1 MAIAQWPQRVSSIH
15 SFDVQNSPSNSPTL
29 SVYRY
34 SRSNSNTMPSI
45 KGTSSVTDPRAR
57 SKALK
62 ATKFPSNFSTP
73 VNLSKV
79 NMPVLTQWIEQRVT
93 TILGFDDEIVS
104 STAINLFLPS
114 EGGSPDPRRAQLDLV
129 GFLGE
134 DGAASFAKELWS
146 LLLES
151 QSSISGIPRTL
162 LDQKKKELSSKTAPR
177 LPPNMQPASNRN
189 PEMNRFVQEAARRAQ
204 AAREMVEAQD
214 PPPAAAAANV
224 PDPIPVSPLHPSE
237 QVEPKQP
244 PPIREE
250 DRKMS
255 PRVDR
260 FGRMA
265 RNPPPPSV
273 ERPPSRGRYEE
284 GPRRPYASARSSRSR
299 DRGTQDRMVRRGG
312 SRSRSPE
319 HGRSRE
325 DDRRRRRD
333 SRERRR
339 YYDEDDDIQDLER
352 RLSDLKRQGS
362 KRRDDYA
369 LDEEIEDV
377 KDKIYELE
385 RRRRRNRR
393 RQEDEEYYRRKN
405 RCRRDSPEVSRR
417 RSSRSPDS
425 EDSRRRRRS
434 RSRSHDRRR
443 DRSRDRGRRE
453 EDPNRDRRETEDN
466 RRSRR
471 SRSSAGSY
479 SSSSESEDSKES
491 K

>member
-1 MAIAQWPQRVSSIH
+1 
-15 SFDVQNSPSNSPTL
+15 
-29 SVYRY
+29 
-34 SRSNSNTMPSI
+34 MPSI

-79 NMPVLTQWIEQRVT
+79 NKPVLTQWIEQRVT

-104 STAINLFLPS
+104 STAINLLLPS

-162 LDQKKKELSSKTAPR
+162 LEQKKKEISSKTAPR

-204 AAREMVEAQD
+204 VAREMVEAQD
-214 PPPAAAAANV
+214 PPPAAAAAAANV
-224 PDPIPVSPLHPSE
+224 PVHIPVSPLHPSE
-237 QVEPKQP
+237 QTEPKQP
-244 PPIREE
+244 PPTREE

-260 FGRMA
+260 FGRQA
-265 RNPPPPSV
+265 RTQPPPSGA
-273 ERPPSRGRYEE
+273 RPPSRGRYED

-299 DRGTQDRMVRRGG
+299 DRGSQDRTMRRGG
-312 SRSRSPE
+312 SRSRS
-319 HGRSRE
+319 HE
-325 DDRRRRRD
+325 DDRRRRRG
-333 SRERRR
+333 SREGRR
-339 YYDEDDDIQDLER
+339 YYDEDDEIQDLDR
-352 RLSDLKRQGS
+352 RLSDLKRQS
-362 KRRDDYA
+362 AKRRDDLA

-405 RCRRDSPEVSRR
+405 RRRRDSPEASRR

-425 EDSRRRRRS
+425 EDYRRRRRS

-443 DRSRDRGRRE
+443 DRSRDSGRRE
-453 EDPNRDRRETEDN
+453 EDPPRDQRETVDN
-466 RRSRR
+466 RSSRR
-471 SRSSAGSY
+471 SKSRERSYSSSS
-479 SSSSESEDSKES
+479 SSSSESEESKDSKES

>member
-1 MAIAQWPQRVSSIH
+1 
-15 SFDVQNSPSNSPTL
+15 
-29 SVYRY
+29 
-34 SRSNSNTMPSI
+34 MPSI

-134 DGAASFAKELWS
+134 DGAASFAQELWS

-214 PPPAAAAANV
+214 PPPAAAAAAANT
-224 PDPIPVSPLHPSE
+224 IPVSPLHPSE
-237 QVEPKQP
+237 QAEPKQP
-244 PPIREE
+244 PPTREE

-265 RNPPPPSV
+265 RTPPPPSV
-273 ERPPSRGRYEE
+273 DRPSSRGRYED

-299 DRGTQDRMVRRGG
+299 DRGTQDRMMRRGG
-312 SRSRSPE
+312 SRS
-319 HGRSRE
+319 RSRE
-325 DDRRRRRD
+325 DDRRRRRG

-339 YYDEDDDIQDLER
+339 YYDEDDEIQDLER

-405 RCRRDSPEVSRR
+405 RRRRDSPEVSRR

-453 EDPNRDRRETEDN
+453 EDSPRDRRETEPRDRRETDDN

-471 SRSSAGSY
+471 SRSSEQSY